1 MRYKIIYRHWLP
13 GDDDAILALVLPI
26 FEQVRADHYRKK
38 FDNSQLEAEAVHLAI
53 VNEQVVGHVWGEPVS
68 IFIEGKVQRFGM
80 VTLACVAPD
89 MRRYGIATGLMQRL
103 HAYFQRK
110 GYRGSILYT
119 DSDIAAQLYRKV
131 GYQEATRVL
140 RTHVS
145 PRQVSSPFEWT
156 AASLGD
162 LPTIQALNQRWAKH
176 NFPVLWD
183 SQGKVV
189 HQFNIKQYRVL
200 RHSGSIVGYAKW
212 DEPSEHR
219 LHGLIRD
226 PIVPDED
233 PMAVIASIQAAI
245 PAPRLWKTAE
255 GGRYQESLRS
265 CGCTFEPTKVVIM
278 LLSFGQE
285 IDLAG
290 YHRTAWW

>member
-1 MRYKIIYRHWLP
+1 MRHNIVYRHWLP
-13 GDDDAILALVLPI
+13 GDDAAILDLILPI
-26 FEQVRADHYRKK
+26 FEQVRADRYGKK

-53 VNEQVVGHVWGEPVS
+53 INERVVGHVWGEPVS
-68 IFIEGKVQRFGM
+68 IFIEGKIQRFGM

-89 MRRYGIATGLMQRL
+89 MRRHGIATGLMQRL

-119 DSDIAAQLYRKV
+119 DSEIAAQLYQKV
-131 GYQEATRVL
+131 GYQEATREL
-140 RTHVS
+140 RTQVA
-145 PRQVSSPFEWT
+145 PRQVSSPFKWT
-156 AASLGD
+156 TVSLAD
-162 LPTIQALNQRWAKH
+162 LDAIQALNQRWAKH

-200 RHSGSIVGYAKW
+200 RHGGSIVGYAKW

-226 PIVPDED
+226 PIVPAED
-233 PMAVIASIQAAI
+233 PMLVIKSVQSEIST
-245 PAPRLWKTAE
+245 PRAWQTFE
-255 GGRYQESLRS
+255 GSKYEDSLRAV
-265 CGCTFEPTKVVIM
+265 GC
-278 LLSFGQE
+278 LLERTTQVDMFLGFGQE
-285 IDLAG
+285 IDLTG
-290 YHRTAWW
+290 YHRAAY